1 MKIHYEI
8 STFFEVSPFFSLNA
22 SLAIVKKM
30 SDLLSE
36 KLHTRHNSFITAFF
50 VHFLCDLVSGTWEL
64 RNTPFS
70 RELSMWREGR
80 GIVWDYAV
88 VFDEVS
94 ELITRAHFASSG
106 LQWSELIKVSPLFL
120 AINSFEVLEIKL
132 WTLHD
137 SILVSSRKTLT

>member
-22 SLAIVKKM
+22 SLAIVKKNEW
-30 SDLLSE
+30 SSIRKTTHKAQFL
-36 KLHTRHNSFITAFF
+36 ITAFF
-50 VHFLCDLVSGTWEL
+50 VHFLCDLVPGTWEL

-70 RELSMWREGR
+70 RELSVWTEGR